1 MEASERVLLRS
12 DLYFLKDH
20 RQTDNREMRIKE
32 RAVSFL
38 LKYQLKEILGLL
50 IWNECHVRDGGPLFL
65 CIKVLLSVSQEA
77 PAELATLKVPRD
89 EGTNEWVT
97 L

>member
-1 MEASERVLLRS
+1 MTGSPGVRGRPGPGAGESSSPGLVVSLPGS
-12 DLYFLKDH
+12 CSQIDH
-20 RQTDNREMRIKE
+20 RQTDNREIRIKE

-50 IWNECHVRDGGPLFL
+50 IRNECHVRDGGPLFL

-77 PAELATLKVPRD
+77 PA
-89 EGTNEWVT
+89 
-97 L
+97 